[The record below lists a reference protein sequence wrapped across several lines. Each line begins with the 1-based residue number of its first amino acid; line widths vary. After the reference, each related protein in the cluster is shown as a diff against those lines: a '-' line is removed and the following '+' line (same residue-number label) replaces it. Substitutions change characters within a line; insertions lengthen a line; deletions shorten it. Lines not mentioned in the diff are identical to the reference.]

1 MTETGLI
8 IGQAVFLLLL
18 YLFIAF
24 VVRASTRAL
33 KSSELE
39 MTPPKQP
46 EPPAPA
52 PMAVAPAAPTEV
64 VGAAAV
70 GAAGAADQQAGPRWG
85 RRQAR
90 AEPPLS
96 EAARPEVVHAAA
108 AAEPHLVVS
117 RSSTLPVGTT
127 YDVAGGATIGR
138 SRGSRIPITD
148 QFISTSHARVFR
160 KGHFWFVEDLGSL
173 NGTYVNGRRISG
185 EQQLHLR
192 DEIRV
197 GETVLRWE
205 E

>member
-8 IGQAVFLLLL
+8 VGQAVFLLLL

-24 VVRASTRAL
+24 VVRASVRAL
-33 KSSELE
+33 RSAELE
-39 MTPPKQP
+39 ATPPDQP
-46 EPPAPA
+46 ERPQAHPRIPAHQQQPA
-52 PMAVAPAAPTEV
+52 TEV
-64 VGAAAV
+64 VGAPAV
-70 GAAGAADQQAGPRWG
+70 GASAGARWG
-85 RRQAR
+85 RRR
-90 AEPPLS
+90 AGSEPPLS
-96 EAARPEVVHAAA
+96 EAARPEVVRAAA
-108 AAEPHLVVS
+108 AAEPHLVVG
-117 RSSTLPVGTT
+117 RSNVLASGTT

-138 SRGSRIPITD
+138 SRSSRIPITD

-160 KGHFWFVEDLGSL
+160 RGHFWFVEDLGSL

>member
-33 KSSELE
+33 RSSEIE
-39 MTPPKQP
+39 MTPPRQAD
-46 EPPAPA
+46 PAPA
-52 PMAVAPAAPTEV
+52 APPAQPAPPTEV
-64 VGAAAV
+64 VGAAAT
-70 GAAGAADQQAGPRWG
+70 APRWG
-85 RRQAR
+85 LRRAKPEQ
-90 AEPPLS
+90 PLS

-117 RSSTLPVGTT
+117 RSNTLPVGTT

-138 SRGSRIPITD
+138 SRSSRIPVTD